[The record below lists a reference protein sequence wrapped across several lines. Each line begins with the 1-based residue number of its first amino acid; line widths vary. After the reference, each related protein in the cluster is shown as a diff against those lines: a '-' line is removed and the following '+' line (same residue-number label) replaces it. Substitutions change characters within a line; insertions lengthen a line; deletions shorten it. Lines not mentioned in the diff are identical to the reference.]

1 MTIETTVAT
10 GSIAGLFKI
19 GADQPGSYSLS
30 SDTTGLPLLTSGGVD
45 VTYAVLGN
53 TLTASA
59 GGNTVF
65 TLSLDASTGD
75 YTFTLQDQLDHPTA
89 DGDDNEIL
97 SLDLTSILKATD
109 KDGDVV
115 TTSGSFTINV
125 EDDVPVG
132 TALSVTGNVDEDEL
146 TDGITDDDLETT
158 VATGSIA
165 TLFQI
170 GADQPGSYGINA
182 GIDGTNVQT
191 VGGVDVTSEGTQV
204 VYEVVNATTIK
215 GIAGTREVFTLTLDA
230 TTGGYTFTLQDQLD
244 HPTADAAQD
253 NEELA
258 LKLGVHAAGDG

>member
-1 MTIETTVAT
+1 MLTSEGTQVVYEVVNATTIK
-10 GSIAGLFKI
+10 GIAG
-19 GADQPGSYSLS
+19 
-30 SDTTGLPLLTSGGVD
+30 TRE
-45 VTYAVLGN
+45 
-53 TLTASA
+53 
-59 GGNTVF
+59 VF
-65 TLSLDASTGD
+65 TLTLDATTGG

-89 DGDDNEIL
+89 DAAQDDEEL
-97 SLDLTSILKATD
+97 ALKLGVTLQATD

-253 NEELA
+253 DEELA